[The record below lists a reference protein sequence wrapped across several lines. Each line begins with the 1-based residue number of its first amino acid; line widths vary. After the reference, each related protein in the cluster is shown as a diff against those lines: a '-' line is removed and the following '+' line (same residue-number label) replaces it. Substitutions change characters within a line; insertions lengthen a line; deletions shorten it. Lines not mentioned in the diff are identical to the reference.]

1 MVYGD
6 GVGFALA
13 DDVVA
18 HELTHGVTEHT
29 SNLFY
34 YYQSGAIN
42 ESLSDIWG
50 EFVDQT
56 NLAGNDSASVKWL
69 IGEDVIG
76 LGAIRDMED
85 PTTFGDPD
93 RMTSPSYW
101 FSMGDSGGVHT
112 NSGINNKAAY
122 LMVEGGSFNGQTVT
136 ALGITK
142 VAAIYYEVQTNLLT
156 SGADY
161 ADLHDALFQ
170 ACNNLIG
177 TGGIT
182 SVDCQQVQ
190 NAATAVEM
198 DLQPT
203 PGFNTDA
210 PICSPGD
217 VVNTVF
223 FDDLESGAGN
233 FGTITPIGTVRWTYG
248 SPYGP
253 FAHSGQNFLYGDDFP
268 GAVTDSSVVTTGGVV
283 LPASAYLHFA
293 HAFGFE
299 APDWDGGVVEY
310 STNGGA
316 TWIDAGSL
324 FDANGYGGVLT
335 TSSGNPLGGR
345 SAFVSDSHGYISSRL
360 DLSSLAGQTVRF
372 RWRMGLD
379 QSVFNWGWWLDDVH
393 VYTCTANSAPVA
405 QDDAFTVV
413 ADSVDNPLDVLAND
427 TDPGDTLTITTVD
440 TTGTVG
446 TAVIDDNGT
455 AADPTDDVIK
465 YTPLPGF
472 AGLDSFSYTIEDSG
486 ALSDTATVTVTVTPV
501 GGGLVVDFNGYAI
514 QSYGGSQDETPTA
527 YAVEDGGA
535 TLHLMGNTW
544 KAIELTPAYAVT
556 PNTVL
561 EFDFRSDGDQAE
573 INGIGLDTQRQSI
586 KRIITFAIYGTQN
599 WGRRD
604 FYGYGGG
611 WQHYVIP
618 VGAYYAAGA
627 RTYLF
632 FANDADAGQNTSVRF
647 RNVLVHE

>member
-170 ACNNLIG
+170 ACQQPHRNGRHHFGRLPTGAKRRDRGRDGPATDTRIQHRCADLLARRRCQHGLLRRPGVRCGEFRNHHPDWYRAMDLWVAVRAVRPFGAKLFIWRRLSWSGDRQLSGSPRVAWSCRPVRTSISRTRSVSRLRIG
-177 TGGIT
+177 TEAWWSTARTVAPPGST
-182 SVDCQQVQ
+182 PVRCLTRTD
-190 NAATAVEM
+190 TAVSSPRVRAIPWEGARRSYPTAM
-198 DLQPT
+198 ATSRAAWIYPPLQARPSDFAGAWAWT
-203 PGFNTDA
+203 RAYST
-210 PICSPGD
+210 
-217 VVNTVF
+217 
-223 FDDLESGAGN
+223 GAG
-233 FGTITPIGTVRWTYG
+233 GWTTCMCTRAPRTVR
-248 SPYGP
+248 
-253 FAHSGQNFLYGDDFP
+253 
-268 GAVTDSSVVTTGGVV
+268 
-283 LPASAYLHFA
+283 
-293 HAFGFE
+293 
-299 APDWDGGVVEY
+299 
-310 STNGGA
+310 
-316 TWIDAGSL
+316 
-324 FDANGYGGVLT
+324 
-335 TSSGNPLGGR
+335 R
-345 SAFVSDSHGYISSRL
+345 SRKMTRL
-360 DLSSLAGQTVRF
+360 
-372 RWRMGLD
+372 RW
-379 QSVFNWGWWLDDVH
+379 
-393 VYTCTANSAPVA
+393 
-405 QDDAFTVV
+405 V

-561 EFDFRSDGDQAE
+561 EFDFRSDGDSGGDQW
-573 INGIGLDTQRQSI
+573 DRV
-586 KRIITFAIYGTQN
+586 
-599 WGRRD
+599 
-604 FYGYGGG
+604 GYPAPVDKAD
-611 WQHYVIP
+611 HYVRDLRDAELGAQRFLWVWGWLAALCDSRGGVLRGGCP
-618 VGAYYAAGA
+618 DLSVLCQRRGRWAEHVGEVPQRAGP
-627 RTYLF
+627 
-632 FANDADAGQNTSVRF
+632 
-647 RNVLVHE
+647 